1 MLEMLTE
8 QKSAAQASRE
18 YGIKDSV
25 LSRWKQE
32 FIERA
37 PLLFEVADPGTGGQE
52 QRIAELE
59 RMIGRLAM
67 ELEMAKKVSRF
78 LGSPVQQKREI
89 ARMLKQE
96 NSYPVGTACELLG
109 LPRSTFYY
117 QPVLADESQLE
128 TAIDEIAG
136 QYPTYGT
143 RRVTHQLRR
152 TPYQMQ
158 VNRKRVHR
166 IMLQKELLRPVKR
179 RKKRTTDSEHPYPRY
194 PNLVKD
200 LEVVRPDQVWASDIT
215 YVRLKQDFV
224 YLAIILDVFTRAIR
238 GWRLSRLLDQELSL
252 TALRKALQTGQ
263 PDIHHSDQGVQYAA
277 YAYIDLLKVHAV
289 QISMAAVGKAEENG
303 YAERWMRTIK
313 EEEVDLSEYLD
324 FMDALDQIGHFIDDV
339 YMTKRIHSSLG
350 YLTPV
355 EFETAWWVSHLAE
368 ASP

>member
-1 MLEMLTE
+1 MLN
-8 QKSAAQASRE
+8 
-18 YGIKDSV
+18 
-25 LSRWKQE
+25 QE
-32 FIERA
+32 E
-37 PLLFEVADPGTGGQE
+37 
-52 QRIAELE
+52 
-59 RMIGRLAM
+59 
-67 ELEMAKKVSRF
+67 
-78 LGSPVQQKREI
+78 
-89 ARMLKQE
+89 
-96 NSYPVGTACELLG
+96 SYPLGAACELVG

-117 QPVLADESQLE
+117 RSGLADESDLE
-128 TAIDEIAG
+128 TAIDEIAS

-152 TPYQMQ
+152 APYKML
-158 VNRKRVHR
+158 VNRKHVRR
-166 IMLQKELLRPVKR
+166 IMAQKGLLRPVKW

-194 PNLVKD
+194 PNLVKE

-238 GWRLSRLLDQELSL
+238 GWCLSRLLDQEMTL
-252 TALRKALQTGQ
+252 TALRRALQTGQ

-277 YAYIDLLKVHAV
+277 YAYVDLLKARGI
-289 QISMAAVGKAEENG
+289 QISMATIGKAEENG
-303 YAERWMRTIK
+303 YAERFMRTIK
-313 EEEVDLSEYLD
+313 EEEVDLSEYRN

-355 EFETAWWVSHLAE
+355 EFETAWWVSQPVK